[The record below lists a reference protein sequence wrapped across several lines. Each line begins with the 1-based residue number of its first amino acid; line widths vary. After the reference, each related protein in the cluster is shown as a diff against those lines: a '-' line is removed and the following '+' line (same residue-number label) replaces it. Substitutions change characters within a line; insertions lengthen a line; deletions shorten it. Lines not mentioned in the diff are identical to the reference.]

1 MGDDVVHQVSGGL
14 CHTPGSARR
23 AEAAELAT
31 EGDQLVMAAVAAAQA
46 QEAEGQDA
54 AFEESVELVFDE
66 LRQVGAGSVLG
77 LPDEGRGVLLHWR
90 KLTCESHI
98 DRTDHMEN

>member
-66 LRQVGAGSVLG
+66 LRQVGAGG
-77 LPDEGRGVLLHWR
+77 LRDEGRGVLLHWR